1 LEVFGQAGHDRSW
14 RLSFR
19 ALAGAGPRFR
29 LLDGPRAQVR
39 WGVAYMFEHER
50 LELLPEDEHPDRTS
64 HHRLTTYLTANA
76 DVGEGGVIS
85 ATIYTQPRIDAWGDV
100 RVLAETRLSAGL
112 SERLALTVSW
122 NLRHDSRP
130 PEGVADLDTTLK
142 TGLAVAFGGG
152 SD

>member
-1 LEVFGQAGHDRSW
+1 
-14 RLSFR
+14 
-19 ALAGAGPRFR
+19 
-29 LLDGPRAQVR
+29 
-39 WGVAYMFEHER
+39 MFEHER
-50 LELLPEDEHPDRTS
+50 LELVPEDEHPDRTS